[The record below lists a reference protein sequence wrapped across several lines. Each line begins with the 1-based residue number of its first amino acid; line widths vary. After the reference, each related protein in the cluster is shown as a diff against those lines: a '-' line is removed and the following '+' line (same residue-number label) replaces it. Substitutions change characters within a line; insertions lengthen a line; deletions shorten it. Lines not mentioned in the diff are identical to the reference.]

1 MAHAARI
8 ATRTVTVVVRARGA
22 LMGSTSSSTSPTT
35 ASASARPTN
44 TTNAYIFVPPSRRA
58 ARRSHQVRLQV
69 RPLVTAVRQYFLRGF
84 FDRCFFGLGVT
95 SGRVGGRT
103 SRMYVDP
110 ALVRACQKGEAG
122 ALDALIR
129 ATYADVYALCRRILA
144 DPDEAADATQEVF
157 LRVMRS
163 VVGFRGDAAFGT
175 WLHRVTV
182 NVCLTLLRKRSK
194 ARAAGMVAGGT
205 PFALPGD
212 DALLASTD
220 TAPDDAAETADLLA
234 RSEAAL
240 AQLPEDARAV
250 VVLRDI
256 EGLSTKEVAELLG
269 VTESVVK
276 VRLHR
281 AHARLRTMLV
291 GQRSGEVGGF
301 A

>member
-1 MAHAARI
+1 
-8 ATRTVTVVVRARGA
+8 
-22 LMGSTSSSTSPTT
+22 
-35 ASASARPTN
+35 
-44 TTNAYIFVPPSRRA
+44 
-58 ARRSHQVRLQV
+58 
-69 RPLVTAVRQYFLRGF
+69 
-84 FDRCFFGLGVT
+84 
-95 SGRVGGRT
+95 
-103 SRMYVDP
+103 MYVDP

-129 ATYADVYALCRRILA
+129 ATYADVYALCRRMLA

-157 LRVMRS
+157 VRVMRS

-182 NVCLTLLRKRSK
+182 NVCLTALRKRSK

-269 VTESVVK
+269 VTETVVK

-281 AHARLRTMLV
+281 AHARLRAMLV
-291 GQRSGEVGGF
+291 GQRSGEMGGF